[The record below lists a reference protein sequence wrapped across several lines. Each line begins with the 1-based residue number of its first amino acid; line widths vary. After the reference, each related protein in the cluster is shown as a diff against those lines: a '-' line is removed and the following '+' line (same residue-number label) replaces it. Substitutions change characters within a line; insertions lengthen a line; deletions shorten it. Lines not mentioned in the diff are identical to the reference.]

1 MKSILLSNENRIRS
15 IFNGIYLHGSLVKAK
30 SWKSCSQDVRDKAD
44 KAWTN
49 LNLVIYHLVD
59 TYNKSN

>member
-49 LNLVIYHLVD
+49 LNLVM
-59 TYNKSN
+59 NKPVNTFSTSY